1 MEHKDFNWFL
11 KVETKHIWMYTR
23 LTHASVDS
31 SLPIPPGIRGSF
43 DILESGYCECAT
55 IGQLKWTKASQ
66 WTTGE
71 VHLFVNKIYRCW
83 RSLENAPPWKLP
95 SCQMP
100 HVCPVGWGWGRLGID
115 WYFSLCGRCSFSSAG
130 KVTDTLDVEFGMEGF
145 HGGIPSM
152 VVVCYPIHQIL
163 WMALVL
169 PWRGHGV
176 RIYATGPDADS

>member
-1 MEHKDFNWFL
+1 MNVHKVNLCIRRFQPA
-11 KVETKHIWMYTR
+11 H
-23 LTHASVDS
+23 
-31 SLPIPPGIRGSF
+31 PPGIRGSF
-43 DILESGYCECAT
+43 DIFKSGYCECAT

-115 WYFSLCGRCSFSSAG
+115 WYFSLRGRCSFSSTG

-145 HGGIPSM
+145 SWRHTIHGGRLLPHPSDPLNG
-152 VVVCYPIHQIL
+152 VGPPL
-163 WMALVL
+163 KG
-169 PWRGHGV
+169 PWCPNLRH
-176 RIYATGPDADS
+176 RTWCRQLE